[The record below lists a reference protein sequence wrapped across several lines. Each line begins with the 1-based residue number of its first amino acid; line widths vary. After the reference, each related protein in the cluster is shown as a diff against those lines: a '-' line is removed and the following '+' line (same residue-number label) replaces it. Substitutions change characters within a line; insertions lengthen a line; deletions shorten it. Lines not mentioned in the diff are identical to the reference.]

1 MGRPQSAAQ
10 EIRLS
15 DIRAQQPPE
24 TIYAS
29 APCQRVRESPRHM
42 IAQKY
47 AIDPKTLV
55 QDLNT
60 LMEKSDEVILAGTL
74 DADTVISPNGEG
86 TATYDEV
93 RVIRSWKGPHH
104 AGDTLTFGVPGGDV
118 DAIFSDSP
126 GQKSGG

>member
-1 MGRPQSAAQ
+1 MACVIMRNLTGALLVAAAALGTGRPQSAAQ

-42 IAQKY
+42 IAQKH

-60 LMEKSDEVILAGTL
+60 LVEKIDEVILAGTL
-74 DADTVISPNGEG
+74 DADTVMSPNGEG
-86 TATYDEV
+86 TVTYDEV
-93 RVIRSWKGPHH
+93 SLSTSMVC
-104 AGDTLTFGVPGGDV
+104 
-118 DAIFSDSP
+118 
-126 GQKSGG
+126 KSS